1 MPTRML
7 LLIDSALPQERVD
20 ECVTLA
26 TSFAAFTNESLF
38 LARLEAEPLGDI
50 RAWARDK
57 AEPEMVIRID
67 PETLADNAAP
77 MSSAPFVYGE
87 DGRPDWSTMWQ
98 TFCELALYG
107 GPPHRGDDE
116 AIEAPEALQTATT
129 PEFDA
134 VAEIRRGIWETTG
147 LFSEPEEPGWLAV
160 SCSSRKMAAWMCAAI
175 ILENVE
181 ARLDDERLLVPASA
195 EYTLEN
201 QVKSV
206 ITVVAKTHHYW
217 TAHVQEQE
225 ALARRRSEA
234 EASPL

>member
-7 LLIDSALPQERVD
+7 LLLDDSIPLERID
-20 ECVTLA
+20 ECRTLA
-26 TSFAAFTNESLF
+26 TSFAAYTSESVFFAALDGSD
-38 LARLEAEPLGDI
+38 LADI

-57 AEPEMVIRID
+57 AGDKVDRID
-67 PETLADNAAP
+67 PETLVTNAP
-77 MSSAPFVYGE
+77 MSAAPFVFND
-87 DGRPDWSTMWQ
+87 DGTPDWSTMWQ

-116 AIEAPEALQTATT
+116 AIEAAVTVDAPAQ
-129 PEFDA
+129 PDFDA

-147 LFSEPEEPGWLAV
+147 LFSEPDEPGWLAI

-175 ILENVE
+175 VLENVD
-181 ARLDDERLLVPASA
+181 ARMDEDRLLVPASRDY
-195 EYTLEN
+195 ELQN

-217 TAHVQEQE
+217 TAHAQAQET
-225 ALARRRSEA
+225 AARQQSEA
-234 EASPL
+234 AASGL